1 MKKEFEDFE
10 SFLRGRGL
18 KVTRTRALIF
28 EEIFA
33 APTVHPN
40 AEEIY
45 RKLEAKKK
53 RVSLATIYRTLNL
66 LVKSGLVSAVDL
78 GEDHSHFEP
87 EWDKAA
93 HGHLICLSCGR
104 IQEFSRR
111 EIQDAIDRIGKEK
124 GFVLDKF
131 SIQVFGFC
139 QACRKK

>member
-1 MKKEFEDFE
+1 MKKEFGDFK
-10 SFLRGRGL
+10 SFLHGRGL

-45 RKLEAKKK
+45 RKLESKKK

-66 LVKSGLVSAVDL
+66 LVKSGVVSAVDL

-87 EWDKAA
+87 EWDRTA

-104 IQEFSRR
+104 VQEFSRR
-111 EIQDAIDRIGKEK
+111 EFQAAIDRIGKEK
-124 GFVLDKF
+124 GFKLDKF

-139 QACRKK
+139 RACGKK

>member
-1 MKKEFEDFE
+1 MKKRFEDFE

-28 EEIFA
+28 KEIFT

-45 RKLEAKKK
+45 RKLVAKKK

-66 LVKSGLVSAVDL
+66 LVNSGLVSAVDL

-87 EWDKAA
+87 EWNRTA

-104 IQEFSRR
+104 VHEFSRE
-111 EIQDAIDRIGKEK
+111 EIQDAIERIGKEK
-124 GFVLDKF
+124 GFELDKF

-139 QACRKK
+139 QACGKK

>member
-1 MKKEFEDFE
+1 MKKEFGDFE

-45 RKLEAKKK
+45 RKLESKKK

-66 LVKSGLVSAVDL
+66 LVRSGLVSAVDL

-87 EWDKAA
+87 EWDRTA

-104 IQEFSRR
+104 VQEFGHQ
-111 EIQDAIDRIGKEK
+111 EFLAAIDRIGREK
-124 GFVLDKF
+124 GFKLDKF

-139 QACRKK
+139 RACGKK